1 MPPMVSVVI
10 PLYNAEELIASTLES
25 IISQDYPNLEI
36 IVVNDASTDNSAGIV
51 SRVLEKASR
60 PYRIIEHE
68 KNMGVSAARNTGMF
82 AAGGDYIHFM
92 DHDDLI
98 DVNFISSLC
107 AAAAEENSDIVCCG
121 YRTRKVSTGEETMYP
136 LEIFPGR
143 AYSSEDL
150 AMMSIFEEFLT
161 VIWSSLFR
169 KDFLIKNGLTFTGGC
184 QHNEDTEFLV
194 KSLLLSERTSFVRQC
209 LYVYRLHEKMTT
221 RENFVT
227 AEQISRQSEKQ
238 IQTWF
243 RTARFII
250 NHVESHAIVEIAK
263 YLLMPKMHLKM
274 FNIYAWRDEREKF
287 DRALRSREI
296 RRMLLYSRKVFFKEP
311 RVFLKSLLLYA
322 APNIYYNY
330 RRRHVYRFR

>member
-1 MPPMVSVVI
+1 MPPLVSVVV
-10 PLYNAEELIASTLES
+10 PLYNAEDLIESTLES
-25 IISQDYPNLEI
+25 IVSQDYPNLEI
-36 IVVNDASTDNSAGIV
+36 IVVNDASTDDSAVIAA
-51 SRVLEKASR
+51 RVLERSSR

-68 KNMGVSAARNTGMF
+68 RNRGVSEARNAGMF
-82 AAGGDYIHFM
+82 AAKGDYIHFM

-107 AAAAEENSDIVCCG
+107 AVAAEENSDMVCCG
-121 YRTRKVSTGEETMYP
+121 YRARKVSTGEETPHP
-136 LEIFPGR
+136 LKVVPGR
-143 AYSSEDL
+143 AYSGEDL

-161 VIWSSLFR
+161 VMWSSLFR
-169 KDFLIKNGLTFTGGC
+169 KDLLIKKGLTFTGGC

-194 KSLLLSERTSFVRQC
+194 KSLLSSERISFVRQC

-221 RENFVT
+221 RENYVT
-227 AEQISRQSEKQ
+227 AEQISGQSEKQ

-250 NHVESHAIVEIAK
+250 NHVESHAILEIAK

-274 FNIYAWRDEREKF
+274 FNIYAWRGEREKF

-311 RVFLKSLLLYA
+311 RVFLKSLLLFA
-322 APNIYYNY
+322 APNMYYNY